1 MSDLLEQGHHE
12 INDYMKNIFYQ
23 MENICLQMI
32 ETFSQ
37 TVEASSRGAFSCTI
51 GPARCGLHMQPF
63 AAYLIISDLQRD
75 AAFCSLPKM
84 KMQPFAAYDFL
95 QKGLNVTRVMGKFAK

>member
-63 AAYLIISDLQRD
+63 AAY
-75 AAFCSLPKM
+75 
-84 KMQPFAAYDFL
+84 DFL